1 MTNKRCC
8 GTWSWGAA
16 LRLATDTGGPAGVS
30 PWGCAREARGAGGS
44 TPHCPLFSPA
54 AELSEK
60 KIKKPPQT
68 ALNSPRVLLFPR
80 KHLVLSLGCSGGSRG
95 TSEMGG
101 AGIPFLF
108 VLFIFLNLIIC
119 TSLPLPGAHSSAS
132 HLSSSH
138 QRSRGLKPLAPHWGP
153 HGCSHLR
160 APVCVLAVPLPHP
173 RGRPH
178 CFNGAFPL
186 INVPQHGAIGGWFRV
201 SPLLFLQCCDTE
213 SRGSCLPF
221 VMVHPWVEG
230 VRRVLWGPI
239 GHQLGLF
246 PPQNIPAGPCVG
258 AARLPCFQ
266 PLRGEE
272 NQRGFCS
279 LHGRPIASRLSAPLL
294 HAWVGN

>member
-16 LRLATDTGGPAGVS
+16 LRLVTDMGGPAGVS

-60 KIKKPPQT
+60 NKKNTTNCTEQPPCVAFSPQT
-68 ALNSPRVLLFPR
+68 LGFVIRLLR
-80 KHLVLSLGCSGGSRG
+80 RERGHQRDGGSRD
-95 TSEMGG
+95 
-101 AGIPFLF
+101 
-108 VLFIFLNLIIC
+108 
-119 TSLPLPGAHSSAS
+119 SLPFCFIYFFKPYHL
-132 HLSSSH
+132 HLSPSARGTQ
-138 QRSRGLKPLAPHWGP
+138 QRIPSLQQPPALQGLKPLAPHWGP

-160 APVCVLAVPLPHP
+160 APVCLLPVPLPHP
-173 RGRPH
+173 RGCPH
-178 CFNGAFPL
+178 WFNGAFPL

-246 PPQNIPAGPCVG
+246 PPQKIPAGPCVG
-258 AARLPCFQ
+258 AAPLPCFQ
-266 PLRGEE
+266 PLQGEE

-279 LHGRPIASRLSAPLL
+279 LRGHPIASRLSAPLL